1 MNNLLKE
8 SSDLILKL
16 DDIKWQAA
24 IEGNKTRHDRVNRV
38 YLKAL
43 VRHGRRFD
51 AFSNSE
57 VTQR

>member
-16 DDIKWQAA
+16 DDIQWQAA
-24 IEGNKTRHDRVNRV
+24 IEGNHKRHDRVNRV
-38 YLKAL
+38 YQKAL
-43 VRHGRRFD
+43 VRHGRRFN

-57 VTQR
+57 VTKQ